1 MPDPEIEDNNHPR
14 MNDLVFGH
22 EKAEREFLDSFN
34 SGRLHH
40 GWLITGPK
48 GIGKATL
55 AWKCAKFLLSEDD
68 SVSNDGLFGDD
79 LSSHATSLDIDPDKP
94 VIHRIKSGGHG
105 GIIATE
111 RSVNTKT
118 GKLRNDIVIDDI
130 RKVISFFSRTSSE
143 GGWRV
148 ALIDAA
154 DEMNTN
160 AANALLK
167 VLEEPPEKSILF
179 LIAHS
184 PGKLLPTIKSRC
196 RTLELNALSGDS
208 VRSMLAHK
216 YADMDTAT
224 MNTLAALAAGA
235 PGRAIQMEQLG
246 GAAIYTKTFKAISS
260 VPNLNIPEIHSLAGE
275 YASIKADAE
284 YRLFIQIFTAFIER
298 ITKAA
303 VIEDQ
308 SREIIEGENQQLS
321 RISLMARVDK
331 WLELWEKVG
340 HLIQRAD
347 AVNLDRKQVIVS
359 LFSELK
365 ATATS

>member
-1 MPDPEIEDNNHPR
+1 MVDSDTDTINHPK

-22 EKAEREFLDSFN
+22 EKAERTFLDGFN

-55 AWKCAKFLLSEDD
+55 AWKFAKFLLSSDD
-68 SVSNDGLFGDD
+68 NSSNDGLFGDD
-79 LSSHATSLDIDPDKP
+79 LSASATSLDIDPEKA
-94 VIHRIKSGGHG
+94 VIQRIKSGGHG
-105 GIIATE
+105 GIICAE
-111 RSVNTKT
+111 RSVNSKT

-130 RKVISFFSRTSSE
+130 RNIISFFSRTSSE
-143 GGWRV
+143 GGWRIAV
-148 ALIDAA
+148 IDAA
-154 DEMNTN
+154 DEMNIN

-184 PGKLLPTIKSRC
+184 PGKLLPTIRSRC
-196 RTLELNALSGDS
+196 RTLELNPLSDDS
-208 VRSMLAHK
+208 VRAMLAHR
-216 YADMDTAT
+216 YPDMDMQTMKTLTA
-224 MNTLAALAAGA
+224 MCAGA
-235 PGRAIQMEQLG
+235 PGRAIEMERLG
-246 GAAIYTKTFKAISS
+246 GAAIYQKTFQTISMLPQLNVPAI
-260 VPNLNIPEIHSLAGE
+260 HQLAGE
-275 YASIKADAE
+275 FASIKADAE

-298 ITKAA
+298 ITKAG
-303 VIEDQ
+303 VLSEHPV
-308 SREIIEGENQQLS
+308 EIVENENQHIS
-321 RISLMARVDK
+321 RISAMARVDK

-347 AVNLDRKQVIVS
+347 AVNLDRKQVIVA

-365 ATATS
+365 ATANA

>member
-1 MPDPEIEDNNHPR
+1 MSDTESEHINHPK
-14 MNDLVFGH
+14 MNDLLFGH
-22 EKAEREFLDSFN
+22 ERAERDFLDSFN

-55 AWKCAKFLLSEDD
+55 AWKCAKFLLSDD
-68 SVSNDGLFGDD
+68 DNDTSDGLFGDD
-79 LSSHATSLDIDPDKP
+79 LAAQATSLDIDPEKA
-94 VIHRIKSGGHG
+94 VIQRIKSGGHG
-105 GIIATE
+105 GIVVAE

-130 RKVISFFSRTSSE
+130 RSIISFFSRTSSE
-143 GGWRV
+143 GGWRI
-148 ALIDAA
+148 AIIDAA
-154 DEMNTN
+154 DEMNSN

-184 PGKLLPTIKSRC
+184 PGKLLPTIRSRC
-196 RTLELNALSGDS
+196 RTLELNPLSNDS
-208 VRSMLAHK
+208 VRAMLAHR
-216 YADMDTAT
+216 YPELDMAT
-224 MNTLAALAAGA
+224 MNTLTAMCSGA
-235 PGRAIQMEQLG
+235 PGRAIEMERLG
-246 GAAIYTKTFKAISS
+246 GATIYQKTFQAISMA
-260 VPNLNIPEIHSLAGE
+260 PKLNIPDIHKLATE
-275 YASIKADAE
+275 FAAAKADAE
-284 YRLFIQIFTAFIER
+284 YRLFTQIFTAFLER

-303 VIEDQ
+303 VLE
-308 SREIIEGENQQLS
+308 SSEVEILENENQQIS
-321 RISLMARVDK
+321 RISAMARVDK

-340 HLIQRAD
+340 HLLQRAD

-365 ATATS
+365 ATTQG